1 MKEVSQKL
9 NRVTHDPR
17 TGTLFIS
24 LRPNSKRR
32 PQSLLE
38 YPGRVILDLDAEGDI
53 YGIRLLAVLPEDA
66 ERILKRLKA
75 QAAEAGEANQAEREE
90 EAQG

>member
-1 MKEVSQKL
+1 MKEVTQKL

-24 LRPNSKRR
+24 LRPNSHRR

-53 YGIRLLAVLPEDA
+53 YGIRLLAVLPDDV

-75 QAAEAGEANQAEREE
+75 QAAEPSEGQPAGPDEPESA
-90 EAQG
+90 